1 MLTNTTQTVLPNDLT
16 FALFAPSLKTTI
28 TDICHLLVRVRDVLG
43 LQFVVMV
50 RLRGTTGVTFSGRG
64 FDSRPFCFQATT
76 LGKLLTH
83 TSLCHQAV

>member
-1 MLTNTTQTVLPNDLT
+1 MLTNTTQTVLPNDPT

-50 RLRGTTGVTFSGRG
+50 RLGVR
-64 FDSRPFCFQATT
+64 
-76 LGKLLTH
+76 LGLHFRVADLTPGH
-83 TSLCHQAV
+83 SAFR

>member
-50 RLRGTTGVTFSGRG
+50 RLGVRLWLHFRVA
-64 FDSRPFCFQATT
+64 D
-76 LGKLLTH
+76 LTPGH
-83 TSLCHQAV
+83 SAFR

>member
-28 TDICHLLVRVRDVLG
+28 TDICHLLVSVRDVLG

-50 RLRGTTGVTFSGRG
+50 RLGVR
-64 FDSRPFCFQATT
+64 
-76 LGKLLTH
+76 LGLHFRVADLTPGH
-83 TSLCHQAV
+83 SAFR